1 MSSRLLFLND
11 DARVLDMIR
20 NGDEKALVLLYES
33 NKKMISAFI
42 ARNNGTHDDYEDMLQ
57 EALVVL
63 WERVRAG
70 RFEYSSKLSTF
81 VFGTVKNIW
90 LRRLAKAKREIPTDL
105 QSDDQADPAGSVLD
119 TMIETEETV
128 AVRNAL
134 EKIGEQCKKLL
145 LLFYWE
151 EYSMEEIAGEMGF
164 ANAETVKSKKYQC
177 KKSLEKVLKQ
187 AMDRYA

>member
-1 MSSRLLFLND
+1 MTPRLLFLND
-11 DARVLDMIR
+11 DTRILDMIR
-20 NGDEKALVLLYES
+20 EGDERALVLLYEA

-57 EALVVL
+57 EALVIL

-81 VFGTVKNIW
+81 LFGIAKNIW
-90 LRRLAKAKREIPTDL
+90 LRRLAKARREIPTDL
-105 QSDDQADPAGSVLD
+105 HAEEYPDPTGSSLE
-119 TMIETEETV
+119 TLIENEETI
-128 AVRNAL
+128 AVRSAL

-151 EYSMEEIAGEMGF
+151 ECSMEEIAHKMGF

-187 AMDRYA
+187 TMDRYA